1 MYDVGNIIQ
10 VTGDSIRIM
19 LSCNKAK
26 ILSEADFI
34 MFNSIFWHMIDMLD
48 DAFQLKAL
56 EYVISLLQDKK
67 DSKHMQELNYALDIL
82 KERKEQI
89 RVGKEE
95 KMGVA

>member
-1 MYDVGNIIQ
+1 
-10 VTGDSIRIM
+10 
-19 LSCNKAK
+19 
-26 ILSEADFI
+26 
-34 MFNSIFWHMIDMLD
+34 MIDMLD

>member
-1 MYDVGNIIQ
+1 
-10 VTGDSIRIM
+10 
-19 LSCNKAK
+19 
-26 ILSEADFI
+26 
-34 MFNSIFWHMIDMLD
+34 MIGMLD
-48 DAFQLKAL
+48 EAFQLKAL
-56 EYVISLLQDKK
+56 EYTIGILQSKK

>member
-1 MYDVGNIIQ
+1 
-10 VTGDSIRIM
+10 
-19 LSCNKAK
+19 
-26 ILSEADFI
+26 
-34 MFNSIFWHMIDMLD
+34 MLD

-56 EYVISLLQDKK
+56 EYAISLLQDKK